1 MDATDLDVIR
11 QLQTLVGARAAYPLI
26 ATVLTLVVQLLRK
39 SPKTAAWWKKIPDG
53 WRWLVP
59 GLSGA
64 VMGFIHGYQGS
75 LPLGGA
81 LLSAGTEALYGLF
94 GVSMTSMG
102 LAAMLKE
109 SPLPWDGSAGGK
121 PKKIVETTSEPGA

>member
-1 MDATDLDVIR
+1 MDAIDLDVIR
-11 QLQTLVGARAAYPLI
+11 QIQGLVGARAAYPLI
-26 ATVLTLVVQLLRK
+26 AMVLTLLVQLLRK
-39 SPKTAAWWKKIPDG
+39 SPKTSKWWRRIPEG

-64 VMGFIHGYQGS
+64 AMGFIHGYQGS
-75 LPLGGA
+75 LPIGGA
-81 LLSAGTEALYGLF
+81 LISAGIEALYGLF

-109 SPLPWDGSAGGK
+109 SPVPWDGRAGGK
-121 PKKIVETTSEPGA
+121 PKQIVETTGEPAA